1 MKIIEDLLYT
11 KNHEWARVEGDFA
24 FIGITDFAQ
33 HSLGDIVFV
42 ELPELDTEFEK
53 GDSFGTVESVKAA
66 EDIYIPLSGTVVEI
80 NEEISDDPAL
90 VNKDPYENWFVKI
103 ELSEKSETED
113 LMDAKAYEEHCSKEE

>member
-90 VNKDPYENWFVKI
+90 VNK
-103 ELSEKSETED
+103 ELSEKSEAED

>member
-11 KNHEWARVEGDFA
+11 KDHEWARVEGDFA

-90 VNKDPYENWFVKI
+90 VNKAPYENWFVKI
-103 ELSEKSETED
+103 ELSEKSEVED

>member
-103 ELSEKSETED
+103 ELSEKSEAED